1 MRGTRKLLAACAAV
15 GIALVAALAPSH
27 AMAAPAKSS
36 NIGGND
42 YAARPGTTTSY
53 IYETPSGNLVRAE
66 QVYPE
71 FVIEEYAPDGRLLSS
86 KVIDQST

>member
-1 MRGTRKLLAACAAV
+1 
-15 GIALVAALAPSH
+15 
-27 AMAAPAKSS
+27 MAAPAKSS

-71 FVIEEYAPDGRLLSS
+71 FVIEEYTPDGRLLSS
-86 KVIDQST
+86 KVIDQSTYLPPGASTPYEMEAPGGR